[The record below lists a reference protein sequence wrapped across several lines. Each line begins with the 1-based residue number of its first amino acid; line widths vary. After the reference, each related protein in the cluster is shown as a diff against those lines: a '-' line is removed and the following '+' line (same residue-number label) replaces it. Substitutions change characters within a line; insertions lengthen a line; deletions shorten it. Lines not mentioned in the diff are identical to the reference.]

1 MVELSELFR
10 LKRARHRLGKRQK
23 FSALQTKQLIGLSG
37 HRPIQPRL
45 QDWRRFTSHEGESTL
60 QQLTNFTPQDN

>member
-1 MVELSELFR
+1 MRMTRAEDLEVPSMVELSELFR

-45 QDWRRFTSHEGESTL
+45 QD
-60 QQLTNFTPQDN
+60 